1 MAEGFARS
9 IYALGQAARVGAYFG
24 QYWLS
29 ARRTTPVQPRK
40 PIQGATP
47 KTGIILRDLGR
58 LLARD
63 WSNVAAGYYRMP
75 HDLVSAPAAAL
86 GGAPA
91 YFRDL
96 AAVEARRH
104 AGQSQEVAR
113 ALPRGQYP
121 RYYLQNFHYQS
132 DGWFSRESAR
142 RYDHQVEVLFGGGAD
157 AMRRQALVPIH
168 DRLARAGVRGRHLV
182 DLACGTG
189 RFLSFVKD
197 NYPRLDVTALDLS
210 PHYLAQ
216 ARETLRLWPGVT
228 PRHAAAED
236 TGLPGGS
243 VDIVTCIYLFHEL
256 PREVRRQVVE
266 EARRILKPGGAFIL
280 VDTILRGDR
289 PAYDGLLE
297 YFPVA
302 FHEPYYWDFVTSD
315 PGRMFRDAG
324 FRETGCEVAY
334 FSRVMAFD
342 KPT

>member
-1 MAEGFARS
+1 MAGDLTRAV
-9 IYALGQAARVGAYFG
+9 YTLGQAARVGAYFG

-29 ARRTTPVQPRK
+29 ARRTTPVKPSR

-47 KTGIILRDLGR
+47 KTGVILRDLGE

-63 WSNVAAGYYRMP
+63 WANVAAGYYRMP
-75 HDLVSAPAAAL
+75 HDLVSAPAEAL
-86 GGAPA
+86 SGAPA

-113 ALPRGQYP
+113 TLPRGRYP

-168 DRLARAGVRGRHLV
+168 DRLARRGVRGGHLV

-197 NYPRLDVTALDLS
+197 NYPRLEVTALDLS

-216 ARETLRLWPGVT
+216 ARETLRPWPGVNL
-228 PRHAAAED
+228 RHAAAEA
-236 TGLPGGS
+236 TGLSDES

-256 PREVRRQVVE
+256 PRKARRQVVA
-266 EARRILKPGGAFIL
+266 EARRILKPGGTFIL

-302 FHEPYYWDFVTSD
+302 FHEPYYWEYVTSD
-315 PGRMFRDAG
+315 PGRIFHDAG
-324 FRETGCEVAY
+324 LRETGCELAY
-334 FSRVMAFD
+334 FSRVMTFD